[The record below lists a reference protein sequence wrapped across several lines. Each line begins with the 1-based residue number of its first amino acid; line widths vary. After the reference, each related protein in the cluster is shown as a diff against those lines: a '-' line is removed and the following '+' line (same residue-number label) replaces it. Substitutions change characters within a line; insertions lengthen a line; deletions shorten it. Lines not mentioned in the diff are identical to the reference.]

1 MSEITN
7 EYMMEM
13 LGKSKNY
20 TIVLL
25 KEGPNTEI
33 TGVDQLI
40 WEHARGNF
48 ELRAKG
54 LLSIVC
60 PVTEENIVKGVGIF
74 NADKESVKA
83 IMDEDPAVKQGL
95 FAYEMLTVKS
105 FPGDALG

>member
-7 EYMMEM
+7 DYMMEM

-20 TIVLL
+20 TLVLL
-25 KEGPNTEI
+25 KEGPNVDMPGI
-33 TGVDQLI
+33 DQLI
-40 WEHARGNF
+40 WEHARKNF

-60 PVTEENIVKGVGIF
+60 PVTEENSVKGIGIF
-74 NADKESVKA
+74 NADKQSVKV
-83 IMDEDPAVKQGL
+83 IMDEDPAVQQGL
-95 FAYEMLTVKS
+95 FVYEMTDVKS